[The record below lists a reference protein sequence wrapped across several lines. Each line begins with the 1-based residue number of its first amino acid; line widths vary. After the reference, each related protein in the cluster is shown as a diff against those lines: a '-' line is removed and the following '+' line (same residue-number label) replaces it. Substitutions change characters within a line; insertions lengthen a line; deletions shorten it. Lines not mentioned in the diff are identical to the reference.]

1 MIFKGAGVA
10 IVTPFN
16 GDNSIN
22 FSMLEELIEF
32 QIANKTDA
40 IIVCG
45 STGEISTMSNSEK
58 LSVIEFTIKKVN
70 GRVPVIAGIG
80 CNDTTKVINFGKEV
94 VKLGVD
100 AVLAVCPYYNRPSQK
115 GILIHFSN
123 IAKNLDVP
131 IILYNVPTRT
141 GRNIEPE
148 TLLELSK
155 IPNIVAIKECNFSQV
170 AKIKRLC
177 GDNID
182 IYCGNDEQTLPM
194 LSLGACGVISV
205 ASNIIPLDIHNLC
218 YEFFNNNIKESRNI
232 QLRALELIDCLF
244 IESSPVPIKTAL
256 CIIGKDVGKCRLP
269 LYDMEQQNIDKLKS
283 ALCDYGFSI

>member
-256 CIIGKDVGKCRLP
+256 CIIGKNVGKCRLP
-269 LYDMEQQNIDKLKS
+269 LYDMEQQNIDKLKN